1 MNCDKETIPIFCE
14 AQVEDCQSVEEA
26 VPSGNVFLLTVSFSA
41 QENSLPAPGQFFMLR
56 AKPSKV
62 LLARPISVFE
72 VIPHTSMGYTQVKFM
87 ILKKGQGTEELCA
100 LKKGDF
106 LELLGPC
113 GNVFP
118 LPDKNEKICIAGG
131 GIGIA
136 PVAGFAKTLPPKSYD
151 FYASFKSGA
160 YGIEN
165 ISPENLVITT
175 DDGSRGICGMIS
187 AALTAQV
194 LKEKKYSLVY
204 ACGPEP
210 MLRYIQKICAK
221 AGVKSFLS
229 LESKMACG
237 MGACLGCTV
246 KTKSGLKR
254 CCKDGPVFEA
264 SEIIFEEKKSA
275 QPKPTLEKVDLSVKI
290 FAHSSNCESSASKPL
305 FLKNPVIA
313 ASGTFGF
320 GEEYKN
326 IFEIASL
333 GAIAS
338 KGLTLEAREGN
349 SGVRIWETPSGLMNS
364 IGLQNPG
371 IPHFIREE
379 FPAMKKIGTSVIANL
394 SGSTA
399 EDYEEGARLLE
410 GTDADAIE
418 LNISCPNVSKGGA
431 SFGMTC
437 EDAGGITSRIRKI
450 VSKPLIVKLTPQAND
465 VAAVAMSCVAA
476 GADAISLCNSFQG
489 VAIDIEN
496 ARPVFEKIK
505 AGFGGPAVRPIALR
519 LVYEVFLEMK
529 KLPQEK
535 RVPIIGIGGI
545 ATWRDAVEFI
555 MVGASAVQVGTATFA
570 NPFAMIQI
578 VKGLEEFMK
587 RKGYASIEEMRGAA
601 V

>member
-14 AQVEDCQSVEEA
+14 AQVEDCQSVKEA
-26 VPSGNVFLLTVSFSA
+26 VPSGSVSLLTVSFSA
-41 QENSLPAPGQFFMLR
+41 QENSVPAPGQFFMLR

-72 VIPHTSMGYTQVKFM
+72 VIPNTSMGYTQVKFM

-175 DDGSRGICGMIS
+175 DDGSRGIRGMIS

-210 MLRYIQKICAK
+210 MLRYIQKICAE

-275 QPKPTLEKVDLSVKI
+275 QPKPPLEKVDLSVKI
-290 FAHSSNCESSASKPL
+290 FVHSSNGESSASKPL

-379 FPAMKKIGTSVIANL
+379 FPAMKKIGTSIIANL

-431 SFGMTC
+431 AFGMTC

-555 MVGASAVQVGTATFA
+555 MAGASAVQVGTATFA

-587 RKGYASIEEMRGAA
+587 RKSYASIEEMRGAA

>member
-1 MNCDKETIPIFCE
+1 MNCDKETISIFCE
-14 AQVEDCQSVEEA
+14 AQVEDCQSVKEA
-26 VPSGNVFLLTVSFSA
+26 VPSGSVFLLTVSFSA
-41 QENSLPAPGQFFMLR
+41 QENSVPAPGQFFMLR

-151 FYASFKSGA
+151 FYASFKSGT

-175 DDGSRGICGMIS
+175 DDGSCGIRGMIS

-210 MLRYIQKICAK
+210 MLRYIQKICAE
-221 AGVKSFLS
+221 AGIKSFLS

-254 CCKDGPVFEA
+254 CCKAGPVFEA
-264 SEIIFEEKKSA
+264 SEIIFEERKSA
-275 QPKPTLEKVDLSVKI
+275 QTKPPLEKVDLSVKI
-290 FAHSSNCESSASKPL
+290 FAHSSNGESSTAKPL

-431 SFGMTC
+431 AFGMTC

-555 MVGASAVQVGTATFA
+555 MAGASAVQVGTATFA

>member
-14 AQVEDCQSVEEA
+14 AQVEDCQSVKEA
-26 VPSGNVFLLTVSFSA
+26 VPSGSVFLLTVSFSA
-41 QENSLPAPGQFFMLR
+41 QENSVPAPGQFFMLR

-72 VIPHTSMGYTQVKFM
+72 VIPHTSIGYTQIKFM
-87 ILKKGQGTEELCA
+87 ILKKGQGTEELCT

-151 FYASFKSGA
+151 FYASFKSSA

-175 DDGSRGICGMIS
+175 DDGSRGIRGMIS

-210 MLRYIQKICAK
+210 MLRYIQKICTE

-229 LESKMACG
+229 LESRMACG

-264 SEIIFEEKKSA
+264 TEIIFEEKKSA
-275 QPKPTLEKVDLSVKI
+275 QTKPPLEKVDLSVKI
-290 FAHSSNCESSASKPL
+290 FAHSSNGESSASKPL

-379 FPAMKKIGTSVIANL
+379 FPAMKKIGTSIIANL

-418 LNISCPNVSKGGA
+418 LNISCPNVSKGGSA
-431 SFGMTC
+431 FGMTC

-555 MVGASAVQVGTATFA
+555 MAGASAVQVGTATFA